1 VTVPV
6 ATLRFSPYGDRA
18 LLAPIDHVAP
28 AARAALLHHLRALP
42 HALDAYLTAKHAL
55 VLARDPA
62 GARELPRE
70 CAVPGED
77 AANEVAT
84 RRAHPTHHTLA
95 LVWDG
100 PDLDEAAART
110 GLAREALARA
120 LMAPAYTA
128 CFLGFRPGFAYL
140 EGVPP
145 ALRLPRRDQVRPRVP
160 ANTFALG
167 GPYAGVY
174 PCASPGGFW
183 LLATAV
189 GATLFEREGP
199 RAGPLLRVGDEV
211 RFVEAPR

>member
-1 VTVPV
+1 MSAPST
-6 ATLRFSPYGDRA
+6 TLRFAPYGDRA
-18 LLAPIDHVAP
+18 LLAPLDHVA
-28 AARAALLHHLRALP
+28 RAKRGALLRHLRGLP
-42 HALDAYLTAKHAL
+42 HVLDAYLTAKHAL
-55 VLARDPA
+55 LLARDPES
-62 GARELPRE
+62 ARQLPRE
-70 CAVPGED
+70 CEVPSDVAPSEE
-77 AANEVAT
+77 AA
-84 RRAHPTHHTLA
+84 RPSRPSRHTLA

-110 GLAREALARA
+110 RLTREALARA
-120 LMAPAYTA
+120 LMAPTYTA
-128 CFLGFRPGFAYL
+128 SFLGFRPGFAYL
-140 EGVPP
+140 EGVPA

-183 LLATAV
+183 LLGTAV
-189 GATLFEREGP
+189 GVALFEREGP